1 MTETTARPTVDQV
14 PLDALV
20 SADDPK
26 EIRQQRVGIVLMV
39 ASNGLL
45 AIGDATAKWLSTTYP
60 VGEIIFLRGLI
71 ILVLLV
77 ALQSRSGLAKL
88 KPRDLGG
95 QLRRAVLFV
104 LATFLMIWSLS
115 LLPLPT
121 VSAISFA
128 SPIIVTALA
137 PWLLGEFV
145 GRQRWIAVVVG
156 FLGVL
161 LVVAPFSASWS
172 FALLIPL
179 AAAVAMALRDI
190 TTRQVVETETSESV
204 VFVTVGATV
213 LAAAPTL
220 PFGFV
225 APSAWDWGLFLLL
238 GSAQGCAY
246 LMQVG
251 AFRAAE
257 AAFLAPFKYS
267 LLIWAIAV
275 AFVVWGYIPDLAVV
289 VGAGIIVGS
298 GIVIWYREAG
308 ARAQPPSS
316 NPANAARP
324 VQGSTK

>member
-1 MTETTARPTVDQV
+1 MTEATARPAADHV
-14 PLDALV
+14 PLDAL
-20 SADDPK
+20 ALPDDAK
-26 EIRQQRVGIVLMV
+26 EIRQQRTGIALMV

-45 AIGDATAKWLSTTYP
+45 AIGDATAKWLSATYP

-71 ILVLLV
+71 ILALLV

-88 KPRDLGG
+88 KPGDLAG
-95 QLRRAVLFV
+95 QLRRAIFFV

-128 SPIIVTALA
+128 APIIVTALA
-137 PWLLGEFV
+137 PWLLGEIA
-145 GRQRWIAVVVG
+145 GRQRWIAVVAG

-161 LVVAPFSASWS
+161 LIAAPLGASWS

-225 APSAWDWGLFLLL
+225 APSAWDWGLFLFL
-238 GSAQGCAY
+238 GAAQGCAY

-267 LLIWAIAV
+267 LLIWAIVV
-275 AFVVWGYIPDLAVV
+275 AFVVWGHIPDLAVF

-298 GIVIWYREAG
+298 GIVIWYREVG
-308 ARAQPPSS
+308 PRAQPASS
-316 NPANAARP
+316 IAGRAARSMH
-324 VQGSTK
+324 GSTK

>member
-1 MTETTARPTVDQV
+1 MTEATVRPAVDHA
-14 PLDALV
+14 PPDALA
-20 SADDPK
+20 SPDEAK
-26 EIRQQRVGIVLMV
+26 AIRQRRTGIVLMV

-45 AIGDATAKWLSTTYP
+45 ATGDATAKWLSTTYP
-60 VGEIIFLRGLI
+60 VGEIIFLRGMI
-71 ILVLLV
+71 ILALLLV
-77 ALQSRSGLAKL
+77 LQSRSGLAKL
-88 KPRDLGG
+88 RPRDLTG

-104 LATFLMIWSLS
+104 LATFLMIWALS

-137 PWLLGEFV
+137 PWLLGEIV
-145 GRQRWIAVVVG
+145 GRQRWVVVVVG
-156 FLGVL
+156 FVGVL
-161 LVVAPFSASWS
+161 LIVAPFGASWS
-172 FALLIPL
+172 LALLIPL
-179 AAAVAMALRDI
+179 GAAVAMALRDI
-190 TTRQVVETETSESV
+190 ATRQVVETETSESV

-213 LAAAPTL
+213 AAAAPTL

-257 AAFLAPFKYS
+257 ATFLAPFKYS

-275 AFVVWGYIPDLAVV
+275 AFVVWGHIPDLAVL

-298 GIVIWYREAG
+298 GIVIWCREVGMRASRSLPG
-308 ARAQPPSS
+308 TARS
-316 NPANAARP
+316 
-324 VQGSTK
+324 VQRTTR